1 MHVFYGYL
9 MVAKASVCVAEISI
23 LVMLKYSINVAYT
36 EYENNEMDI
45 DDVYLYSHDNCNISV

>member
-1 MHVFYGYL
+1 